1 MIVSH
6 DSKTGHNAN
15 SPADAHVK
23 TLSISAC
30 SARSC
35 ILHCYGILGRCVE
48 RAPFPRVY
56 GAVLQ
61 LETCTRRPDLG
72 HPVLSLCSRT
82 GAVILAG
89 LAGPR
94 HNSIG
99 PPPETCPNV
108 TWPVQD
114 DEAKKLTSTPSNFG
128 ADADTF
134 SCQAL
139 TKLCIQGCPTP
150 QLSSTLHRN
159 LPLTRWAPSVRHAVV
174 TWLSLSGY

>member
-1 MIVSH
+1 MLTSRLYPSVH
-6 DSKTGHNAN
+6 VVRGHA
-15 SPADAHVK
+15 
-23 TLSISAC
+23 
-30 SARSC
+30 SC
-35 ILHCYGILGRCVE
+35 IATESLDVVSKQLRFHESTGQSCNLKLVCDAQTLDILF
-48 RAPFPRVY
+48 FPSVRE
-56 GAVLQ
+56 L
-61 LETCTRRPDLG
+61 
-72 HPVLSLCSRT
+72 
-82 GAVILAG
+82 VILAG

-99 PPPETCPNV
+99 PRLETCPNV